1 MGGGMSGLFPGTKG
15 AEPQQMT
22 LFNSQI
28 SMRRCN
34 TTHVMVEV
42 ESSRPHSDGVG
53 IGRSV
58 QGRDKFLLTPYEV
71 LRKCLHWRIG
81 AITSNELVIWIHNRL
96 NNKQYHMSPNQ
107 LRNILENYLAKL
119 KSTAIDKKRFDEV
132 KFLAYIEYLEKELE
146 SVL

>member
-1 MGGGMSGLFPGTKG
+1 MGGGRSGLFPGTNG

-28 SMRRCN
+28 PLRRCN
-34 TTHVMVEV
+34 TTHIVVEV
-42 ESSRPHSDGVG
+42 EGSRLHSDGVG

-81 AITSNELVIWIHNRL
+81 AITSNELVIWIRDRL
-96 NNKQYHMSPNQ
+96 NNKRYHMSPNQ
-107 LRNILENYLAKL
+107 LCNILENYLAKL
-119 KSTAIDKKRFDEV
+119 KSTAIDKKSFDEV
-132 KFLAYIEYLEKELE
+132 KFLAYIECLEKELE
-146 SVL
+146 SIL